1 MTVRRAAEQLP
12 EHFGPAIRA
21 AHEGCAAAVAAARDA
36 WRADGDDSAYLATVR
51 EACYQAR
58 RALDDACYEPRTRSR
73 GMDTIA
79 TYIAAPYSLER
90 HVRAAE
96 NEVIEAERQR
106 ARAVV
111 GPHICEAIDAVHAV
125 TQIIIDQ
132 ARDAY
137 IAGGSAREYLAAIDA
152 QQHEAQWQL
161 DVLLS
166 GIDAKHWRAKDTAR
180 LDAYGYRATEDQ
192 HQRWLAEREAR
203 RAAGERY

>member
-1 MTVRRAAEQLP
+1 MRPVELLP
-12 EHFGPAIRA
+12 ENFGTSLRDAYG
-21 AHEGCAAAVAAARDA
+21 GCDAAVAAAREA
-36 WRADGDDSAYLATVR
+36 WRVDGDDRAYMAAVYA
-51 EACYQAR
+51 ACDAAR
-58 RALDDACYEPRTRSR
+58 RTLEDACLDPVDSSR
-73 GMDTIA
+73 GMGQVA
-79 TYIAAPYSLER
+79 TAIAAPYSLER
-90 HVRAAE
+90 YIRAARDE
-96 NEVIEAERQR
+96 IIEAERQR

-192 HQRWLAEREAR
+192 HQRWLAQRDAR
-203 RAAGERY
+203 RAAGER

>member
-1 MTVRRAAEQLP
+1 MIRTIELLP
-12 EHFGPAIRA
+12 EGFGPAVQS
-21 AHEGCAAAVAAARDA
+21 AHSVCEAAVAAAREV
-36 WRADGDDSAYLATVR
+36 WLRDGDDRAYLATVR
-51 EACYQAR
+51 EACYRAR

-73 GMDTIA
+73 GMDTVA
-79 TYIAAPYSLER
+79 TYIAAPYSLEQ

-111 GPHICEAIDAVHAV
+111 GPAICERIDAVHAA
-125 TQIIIDQ
+125 TQIIMDA

-137 IAGGSAREYLAAIDA
+137 VAGGSARDYLAAIDA
-152 QQHEAQWQL
+152 QQHAATQQL
-161 DVLLS
+161 DAIFAGL
-166 GIDAKHWRAKDTAR
+166 DRTHWRAKDTAR

-192 HQRWLAEREAR
+192 HQRWLAQRDAR

>member
-1 MTVRRAAEQLP
+1 MIRAVELLP
-12 EHFGPAIRA
+12 ENFGTSLRDAYG
-21 AHEGCAAAVAAARDA
+21 GCDAAVAAARDA
-36 WRADGDDSAYLATVR
+36 WRVDGDDRAYMAAVYA
-51 EACYQAR
+51 ACDAAR
-58 RALDDACYEPRTRSR
+58 RILEDACLDPVDSSR
-73 GMDTIA
+73 GMGQVA
-79 TYIAAPYSLER
+79 TAIAAPYSLER
-90 HVRAAE
+90 YIRAARD
-96 NEVIEAERQR
+96 EVIEAERQR

-192 HQRWLAEREAR
+192 HQRWLAQRDAR
-203 RAAGERY
+203 RAAGER